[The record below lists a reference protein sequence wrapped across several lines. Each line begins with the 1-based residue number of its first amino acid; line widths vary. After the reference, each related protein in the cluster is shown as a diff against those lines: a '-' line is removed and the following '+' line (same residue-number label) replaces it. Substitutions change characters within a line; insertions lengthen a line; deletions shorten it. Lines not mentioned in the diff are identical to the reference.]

1 MNIFK
6 RKILALSTAFI
17 ATAIA
22 PMLFRTINADTIEY
36 DVWVNGEQFTSEK
49 RVIQCGEGTA
59 TFAGDVSSGG
69 TILLEDAQI
78 TESYEYQP
86 NYEAAIYSG
95 IPNLTI
101 QIIGDNSIIPTSQYA
116 DGIDAAGGCYVVI
129 AGSEDDKLDIK
140 NTYYGTYI
148 GSYDVEGGDLMITGG
163 VNVNIENTSA
173 AGIWVNRDIDLANC
187 TVTINRE
194 APYYNGM
201 VSNIGG
207 TISFQYADVT
217 INNTQA
223 AIHMGNSDDSEHK
236 IVMLSGN
243 VRLNSSES
251 YGIKVEPD
259 GSTGNIN
266 GEITINGGTLQI
278 TSASGGTNVPLG
290 KITFANGIGYTKGL
304 NLSQSGS
311 VNVGEVSNVEIIKGD
326 MNKDTF
332 VNSTD
337 AAMVLDKYKNG
348 NATAEDFER
357 GNMNGDT
364 VLNATDAAM
373 ILDIYKN
380 S

>member
-129 AGSEDDKLDIK
+129 AGSEDDKLDLK

>member
-1 MNIFK
+1 M
-6 RKILALSTAFI
+6 
-17 ATAIA
+17 
-22 PMLFRTINADTIEY
+22 
-36 DVWVNGEQFTSEK
+36 
-49 RVIQCGEGTA
+49 
-59 TFAGDVSSGG
+59 
-69 TILLEDAQI
+69 
-78 TESYEYQP
+78 
-86 NYEAAIYSG
+86 
-95 IPNLTI
+95 
-101 QIIGDNSIIPTSQYA
+101 
-116 DGIDAAGGCYVVI
+116 VI

-290 KITFANGIGYTKGL
+290 KITFANRIGYTKGL

>member
-364 VLNATDAAM
+364 VLKATDAAM